1 MERKE
6 FEIDILCDYSVKM
19 IEREIIQGY
28 NNTRCYD
35 TDNGAL
41 LSLRK
46 NIINKEML
54 AHQKALLPDIIA
66 FNDALRE
73 ALREMYDRAHRIW
86 DKMIQNIDE
95 TDGEEMELTA
105 KCFLCHDYPIL
116 HPVQSK
122 DRQDLWNALCDSD
135 CNCLYDD
142 GVALPTLTLPRDIN
156 SSFEHFT
163 GMDCTPPNWNEG
175 LDQELTKDLHLIS
188 AFHYLFQPMKFAI
201 TDFIYVREF
210 ETEINIEIKKAH
222 TI

>member
-1 MERKE
+1 MVDIHDYDIQCIEKE
-6 FEIDILCDYSVKM
+6 ILMRYNDFGHYDYSK
-19 IEREIIQGY
+19 
-28 NNTRCYD
+28 CD
-35 TDNGAL
+35 CL

-46 NIINKEML
+46 DIINERVL
-54 AHQKALLPDIIA
+54 AHQEEILPDIIA
-66 FNDALRE
+66 FNDALTD

-86 DKMIQNIDE
+86 NSIKDKEDFE
-95 TDGEEMELTA
+95 GEVEVTA
-105 KCFLCHDYPIL
+105 KCFLCHDYPEL

-135 CNCLYDD
+135 WNCLYDD

-156 SSFEHFT
+156 SSLDHFT
-163 GMDCTPPNWNEG
+163 GMDCPPPNWNEG